1 MTAYLGFYDPG
12 FAHAANDALW
22 AILRDHAQGLGLS
35 APQTLDRH
43 TDYRQIWQDPDL
55 AFAQTCG
62 LPLITTLAGRVRLLA
77 TPVYD
82 AAGCD
87 GPRYSS
93 AIVVRAANPFTT
105 LADLRGRRAAINGRN
120 SQSGYVALHHAVAAP
135 SDGLPF
141 FAEEIET
148 GAHLESLRAVAEG
161 RADVCACDCVTFGL
175 VERHRPQWIEG
186 LQVIARSEMAPA
198 PPFVTRGSAT
208 DADVELWREALRRCI
223 DDPRSAA
230 PRAFLGLRGIEILPL
245 AAYDR
250 IEDMATRAGIAIR
263 QARP

>member
-1 MTAYLGFYDPG
+1 MTAYLGFYDPD
-12 FAHAANDALW
+12 FAHAANDTLW
-22 AILRDHAQGLGLS
+22 AILRDHARDLGLP
-35 APQTLDRH
+35 APETLDRIS
-43 TDYRQIWQDPDL
+43 DYRQTWQDPDL

-62 LPLITTLAGRVRLLA
+62 LPLITALAGKVRLLA

-82 AAGCD
+82 FAGCE

-93 AIVVRAANPFTT
+93 LIIVRAEAPYATVG
-105 LADLRGRRAAINGRN
+105 DLRGSRAAFNARD
-120 SQSGYVALHHAVAAP
+120 SQSGTVALHHTIAA
-135 SDGLPF
+135 SAAGKTF

-175 VERHRPQWIEG
+175 VECHRPEWIEG
-186 LQVIARSEMAPA
+186 LRVLARSAMAPA
-198 PPFVTRGSAT
+198 PPFITRDSAT
-208 DADVELWREALRRCI
+208 DADVEHWREALRRCI

-230 PRAFLGLRGIEILPL
+230 PRAFLGFRAIEILPL

-250 IEDMATRAGIAIR
+250 IEEMAETAGVAIG
-263 QARP
+263 QART